1 MLGKVSGSMKNA
13 KYEKG
18 QVIKSMD
25 EVAQCYRYK
34 QWIYLH
40 DKPKHPSW
48 IYNMTF
54 ATVDILL
61 KAKRLHFAINQK
73 GGI

>member
-1 MLGKVSGSMKNA
+1 MKKS
-13 KYEKG
+13 KYKKG
-18 QVIKSMD
+18 EVITTMD
-25 EVAQCYRYK
+25 AVAQCYRSK

-61 KAKRLHFAINQK
+61 KAKRLHFAVK
-73 GGI
+73 LEGGI